1 MALGD
6 CDRRIKAGHPGPSG
20 ENETMSDRS
29 GIFAGDDPFAIA
41 RAWLAEAERLEPNDP
56 NAIAL
61 ATVDASGMPNV
72 RMVLLKEI
80 EADAFVFYTNY
91 TSAKAS
97 EIDASGTAAFVLH
110 WKSLRR
116 QIRVRGHVSR
126 EDGPLAD
133 AYFASRSLKSRL
145 GAWASRQSQPLSSRS
160 HLMAEVAKVTATHG
174 TRPPRPPFWGGYRIA
189 PVEIEFW
196 ADGAFRLH
204 DRFRWR
210 RDGPAQPWPDPVR
223 LNP

>member
-1 MALGD
+1 M
-6 CDRRIKAGHPGPSG
+6 DR
-20 ENETMSDRS
+20 T

-41 RAWLAEAERLEPNDP
+41 RRWLEEAGATEPNDP

-61 ATVDASGMPNV
+61 ATVDAEGLPNV

-80 EADAFVFYTNY
+80 TAAAFVFYTNY
-91 TSAKAS
+91 DSAKGQELA
-97 EIDASGTAAFVLH
+97 ASGKAAFVMH

-116 QIRVRGHVSR
+116 QIRVRGSVMR
-126 EDGPLAD
+126 DEGPGAD
-133 AYFASRSLKSRL
+133 AYYASRNLQSRL
-145 GAWASRQSQPLSSRS
+145 GAWASRQSQPLDSRGT
-160 HLMAEVAKVTATHG
+160 LMAEVARITVTKG
-174 TRPPRPPFWGGYRIA
+174 TNPPRPPFWGGFRID

-210 RDGPAQPWPDPVR
+210 RPTPEAEWQVLR
-223 LNP
+223 LHP